1 VIRGLACTY
10 KAVEVTAQDRLA
22 CIKVA
27 DRACTIVEAVPDND
41 RGRADAATR
50 GERDVREL
58 RAAYTRDANGLLSRF
73 PALRRCELAG
83 ELQITA
89 SVAQYPACAKLDLGD
104 PFAEVPA
111 DPQ

>member
-1 VIRGLACTY
+1 VAALDRPRHVA
-10 KAVEVTAQDRLA
+10 TASVNGA
-22 CIKVA
+22 MC
-27 DRACTIVEAVPDND
+27 
-41 RGRADAATR
+41 DAH
-50 GERDVREL
+50 GVNERPWIH
-58 RAAYTRDANGLLSRF
+58 GLLSRF

-89 SVAQYPACAKLDLGD
+89 GVAQYPACAKLDLGD